1 MERKEEKM
9 MTMRKMIKVKR
20 KLYKKKRSVKNAL
33 IQKMNQKKLMRKLKI
48 I

>member
-20 KLYKKKRSVKNAL
+20 KFYKKKGSVKNAL